1 MVSADQASGQDG
13 RTKSQLRDVRGI
25 LHSNEVKIWVCH
37 SAFCESV
44 FSHLLLLTSK
54 TFSSPRCT
62 VNLAASFPN
71 SVPVWNLLW
80 TFRVTPRECSAM
92 HFLGSWP
99 QKKATMGPSTSEPSV
114 SSWEAVGQIAAGCTS
129 CGDVFCGLFAQ
140 SFSGWQ
146 LSELSSYS
154 KINTKPQ
161 NKFSPYCKLK
171 IQLSS

>member
-44 FSHLLLLTSK
+44 FSHLLLSTSK

-62 VNLAASFPN
+62 VNLAASFPS

-92 HFLGSWP
+92 QFLGSWP

-114 SSWEAVGQIAAGCTS
+114 SSRAGCWTDCCWLYLLWRCILWFICS
-129 CGDVFCGLFAQ
+129 KLFWVAAQ
-140 SFSGWQ
+140 
-146 LSELSSYS
+146 
-154 KINTKPQ
+154 
-161 NKFSPYCKLK
+161 
-171 IQLSS
+171 